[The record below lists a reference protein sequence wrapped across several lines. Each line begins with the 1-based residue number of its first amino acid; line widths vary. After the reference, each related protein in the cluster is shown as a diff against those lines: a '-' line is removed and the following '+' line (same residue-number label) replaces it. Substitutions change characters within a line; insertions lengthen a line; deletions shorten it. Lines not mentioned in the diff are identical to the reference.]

1 MVCPSKDWFVI
12 KKQFCESLPYHIIVT
27 IHHHPVADALREH
40 LEVCEDLLRL
50 AQREAEALRQPEP
63 FPAAQI
69 QTERKALLA
78 RLDSSARLVASER
91 DRGSQLSAPGGET
104 PPELA
109 ALVRTTL
116 DTIMRVLVIDRENE
130 ANLLR
135 RGLLPARA
143 LPRAEQSQPNFV
155 ARTYQ
160 RHTQG

>member
-1 MVCPSKDWFVI
+1 MAI
-12 KKQFCESLPYHIIVT
+12 QHE
-27 IHHHPVADALREH
+27 PVAAALREH
-40 LEVCEDLLRL
+40 LGVCEELLRL
-50 AQREAEALRQPEP
+50 AQREAEALRQPGP

-69 QTERKALLA
+69 QSERKALLA
-78 RLDSSARLVASER
+78 QLDSSSASVASQR
-91 DRGSQLSAPGGET
+91 DRCSQINAPGGET

-109 ALVRTTL
+109 DLVRTTL

-143 LPRAEQSQPNFV
+143 LPRAEQSQPSFV

-160 RHTQG
+160 RHAQS

>member
-1 MVCPSKDWFVI
+1 VDTH
-12 KKQFCESLPYHIIVT
+12 QD
-27 IHHHPVADALREH
+27 PVADALREH
-40 LEVCEDLLRL
+40 LGVCNGLLQL
-50 AQREAEALRQPEP
+50 AQREAEALRQPGP
-63 FPAAQI
+63 FPAATI
-69 QTERKALLA
+69 QAERKALLA
-78 RLDSSARLVASER
+78 RLDSSARSVASQR
-91 DRGSQLSAPGGET
+91 DCCSQFNAPGGET

-109 ALVRTTL
+109 DLVRTTL

-160 RHTQG
+160 RHSQD